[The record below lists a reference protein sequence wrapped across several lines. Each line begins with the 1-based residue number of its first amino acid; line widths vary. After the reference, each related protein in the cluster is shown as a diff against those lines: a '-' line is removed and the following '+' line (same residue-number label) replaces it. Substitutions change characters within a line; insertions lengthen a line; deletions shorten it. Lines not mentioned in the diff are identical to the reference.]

1 MDNINNITSE
11 DMKLIKFETIITDLR
26 KKFEQKFELCIV
38 DESEGQINPLKLLLG
53 ETSNN
58 KYGQV
63 ILDKSFNSNIVLNWV
78 CSYYDY
84 NKYCINNDT
93 PNKID
98 ALIELC
104 RVCNTCNPYI
114 IKHGL
119 KRNCNLSGQLIFF
132 SLMYIAV
139 DNDNYNE
146 KINIIS
152 DMAYLIGFNE
162 EMIKDW
168 IYVVKMVLKSEKIDL
183 NKLNTEEAKGFFQV
197 LA

>member
-1 MDNINNITSE
+1 
-11 DMKLIKFETIITDLR
+11 
-26 KKFEQKFELCIV
+26 
-38 DESEGQINPLKLLLG
+38 
-53 ETSNN
+53 
-58 KYGQV
+58 
-63 ILDKSFNSNIVLNWV
+63 
-78 CSYYDY
+78 
-84 NKYCINNDT
+84 
-93 PNKID
+93 
-98 ALIELC
+98 
-104 RVCNTCNPYI
+104 
-114 IKHGL
+114 
-119 KRNCNLSGQLIFF
+119 
-132 SLMYIAV
+132 MYIAV